1 MGLEGVT
8 AMTTEQSP
16 ENRAAAN
23 AEQIDL
29 AALHDNLKA
38 LTRLHAQWA
47 ERRDDDLRR
56 GLNDLN
62 IFTLLRK
69 KHDEVGLHSRFIGY
83 LLNPDADHG
92 QGDLF
97 LEQFIAE
104 CGYPDFLDTKQA
116 TVRREHNHIDIYITD
131 GNKHVIIENKIYA
144 GDQPTQIKRYIGTV
158 ISDEVSDL
166 GDKGNTDDGEENI
179 LVIYLSLRG
188 NDPSKGSLGED
199 WEITGEQLVRKI
211 GDKHQYCKYKAM
223 RYALKDNEGRQA
235 NIRHWLSKCHEKIR
249 NITNLS
255 VAITQYR
262 EVIDKLYDRYEG
274 KTMNFLDY
282 VDPKGLKDL
291 ADVEKH
297 LDEINLPKIRR
308 ELAERFWG
316 KVWDLLEKE
325 FPNNDN
331 NGEECWQLIHD
342 KKVLDHLFD
351 GRRGGIPIQIRYPNC
366 PISFCFE
373 YQKDN
378 HKDILGGLFFSRKQ
392 GISKENIDKIR
403 EQIND
408 AEKVHGYIS
417 IEWNPWWWRRIK
429 GLQDRLLSEIVCESN
444 GIDEAAEKFVK
455 DFMFFFNVY
464 KDAVISYP
472 RENPQ

>member
-1 MGLEGVT
+1 MRLEGVT

-47 ERRDDDLRR
+47 ERRDDDRRR

-69 KHDEVGLHSRFIGY
+69 AHEEVGLHSRFIGY

-97 LEQFIAE
+97 LKMFLEE
-104 CGYPDFLDTKQA
+104 CVHSVHPDFTLNIESAQVICEYK
-116 TVRREHNHIDIYITD
+116 RIDIYITD
-131 GNKHVIIENKIYA
+131 GAKHVIIENKIWA
-144 GDQPTQIKRYIGTV
+144 GDQNKQIARYIESIRNENV
-158 ISDEVSDL
+158 E
-166 GDKGNTDDGEENI
+166 DKDI
-179 LVIYLSLRG
+179 LVIYLSLDRAV
-188 NDPSKGSLGED
+188 PSAHSLG
-199 WEITGEQLVRKI
+199 GEKGWKVENNQLVLKERS
-211 GDKHQYCKYKAM
+211 CPYKPL
-223 RYALKDNEGRQA
+223 YYDQLDNKNGNHGEG
-235 NIRHWLSKCHEKIR
+235 IWHWLSKCHEQIR

-262 EVIDKLYDRYEG
+262 EVIDKLYGRYEG

-282 VDPKGLKDL
+282 VGPKGLKDL
-291 ADVEKH
+291 ADVERH

-308 ELAERFWG
+308 ELAKRFWG

-429 GLQDRLLSEIVCESN
+429 GLQDRSLAEIVCESN

-472 RENPQ
+472 RDNPQ